1 MHGCSLLTADSELKL
16 LLGYYVARLLDWM
29 TFILDPSLHQL
40 CNASLRNKA
49 LLYLT
54 SVFSYNL
61 DFTSG
66 ALQNLQFRPQERN
79 LLLQIERRSYDY
91 SMELQSLVAK
101 FC

>member
-1 MHGCSLLTADSELKL
+1 MYGCSLLTADSELKL

-66 ALQNLQFRPQERN
+66 ATRPCKIFN
-79 LLLQIERRSYDY
+79 
-91 SMELQSLVAK
+91 
-101 FC
+101 

>member
-1 MHGCSLLTADSELKL
+1 MYGCSLLTADSELNL

-29 TFILDPSLHQL
+29 KVILDPRFHQL

-61 DFTSG
+61 VFTSG
-66 ALQNLQFRPQERN
+66 ATRPCKIFNFDATSRN
-79 LLLQIERRSYDY
+79 ARANFVCIVLSSSTFLIFI
-91 SMELQSLVAK
+91 A
-101 FC
+101 